1 MPSWQRR
8 FSLDVPCP
16 VRAPSAAHPESYP
29 DGGTTCVLL
38 PLLYFNPFAS
48 TPAAPWHLVPTLLL
62 RSQSLRQSRYTGMIK
77 GKELLLLSLLF
88 LPMLLLMLF
97 SHSTSFFPGSWG
109 GGGSCLLSILSI
121 QFTWHPHEN
130 VDHLRVAP
138 VDNFMALPEG
148 LMHLGW

>member
-38 PLLYFNPFAS
+38 PLLLQPVRFH
-48 TPAAPWHLVPTLLL
+48 TICTL
-62 RSQSLRQSRYTGMIK
+62 T
-77 GKELLLLSLLF
+77 
-88 LPMLLLMLF
+88 
-97 SHSTSFFPGSWG
+97 PGSHPATQKPVSPTVSLHRNDKRQRIITIIPVVITHVIVNVIFPFHFILPWELGWG
-109 GGGSCLLSILSI
+109 RVLPPILST
-121 QFTWHPHEN
+121 QFAWHPHEN

-138 VDNFMALPEG
+138 TDNFMALPEG
-148 LMHLGW
+148 LMHLG